1 MIICGAGRRN
11 SYPIIIGINNI
22 NIINDYFSSSEKA
35 LIVIDNKV
43 NKDFITKIEELG
55 FNTFVYYTDGEKS
68 KTFECYLELNNIL
81 IENSFSRN
89 DLIISV
95 GGGATTDL
103 AGFVASTFK
112 RGINLINIPSTT
124 LAMVDAAIGSKN
136 AIDYQGI
143 KNVIGSF
150 YDPSLVII
158 DLDLLDTLDK
168 ETFNAGLVEAIKCGL
183 INDKDLFN
191 IFVNNDIKTIQD
203 YKNNDVLIEI
213 IRRAVEVKTKIV
225 EEDYYDKDV
234 RKYLNFG
241 HTFSHALESYSNYE
255 ITHGNSVAFGM
266 LKVIDDKLKP
276 LLKKALDNINIKY
289 DYDINNNELIKYII
303 NDKKAFGDYI
313 DIVTVESIGQAK
325 LIKKKIS
332 ELV

>member
-241 HTFSHALESYSNYE
+241 HTFAHALESYSNYE